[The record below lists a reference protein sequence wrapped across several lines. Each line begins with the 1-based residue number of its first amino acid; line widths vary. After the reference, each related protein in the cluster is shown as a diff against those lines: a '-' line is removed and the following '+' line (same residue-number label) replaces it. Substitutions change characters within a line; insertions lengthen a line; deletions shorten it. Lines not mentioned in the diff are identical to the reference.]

1 MNKRRVSGLWLIV
14 LKGTSMYFMLA
25 AAIVFACPSAVL
37 AGPGE
42 YLPAYIYGME
52 QKKVISGK
60 EASRIINRMHRGDV
74 ATNFDYIAE
83 YRSEAGSATYYL
95 SIYTHPEQAV
105 KAMEDM
111 ARIMQE
117 EEHGF
122 SHLMQRFLNGN
133 VFYMALGQGQAHY
146 FFARDVELVWLE
158 VDMEIAEQAIME
170 VLYGS

>member
-1 MNKRRVSGLWLIV
+1 MFPDASAFLNRNSDSDSVLQFEVAGVKILSCRRIIMNKRRVSGLWLIV

-83 YRSEAGSATYYL
+83 YRSEAGSAGASFAYRGNP
-95 SIYTHPEQAV
+95 PESSGQ
-105 KAMEDM
+105 DP
-111 ARIMQE
+111 RI
-117 EEHGF
+117 
-122 SHLMQRFLNGN
+122 FLES
-133 VFYMALGQGQAHY
+133 LG
-146 FFARDVELVWLE
+146 
-158 VDMEIAEQAIME
+158 AEF
-170 VLYGS
+170 